1 MPSAATSGESDVAA
15 LKPRGGDGPIEVELD
30 QAGCTM
36 LIPVEG
42 GGRLVV
48 VLDSAEAEQLG
59 TILAAVRA

>member
-1 MPSAATSGESDVAA
+1 MPSAATSGVSDVAA
-15 LKPRGGDGPIEVELD
+15 LKPRGGDGPMEIELG
-30 QAGCTM
+30 QGGCTM